1 MEIIMNN
8 SNILLHGKK
17 SPKIISSLFGNVFNF
32 SSEEIIL
39 IQEIDIVMHDY
50 VNLIKE
56 EELNF
61 DARFKLYRSKTF
73 GRPIYIA
80 QLMQKILHTYCLCN
94 LHLSSRLHLL
104 GTMIWSNFSMYS
116 YLLNKWIFQQ
126 DTPDYGIS

>member
-1 MEIIMNN
+1 MSCCME
-8 SNILLHGKK
+8 K

-39 IQEIDIVMHDY
+39 IQEVDIVMHDY

-80 QLMQKILHTYCLCN
+80 PLMQKSLHTYCLCN

-104 GTMIWSNFSMYS
+104 GNMT
-116 YLLNKWIFQQ
+116 
-126 DTPDYGIS
+126 